1 MGGAKSQYAKLIVGT
16 WKTYQ
21 QNIQVF
27 DLATNQLLK
36 DSSIN
41 FTGTNTAGSWSEI
54 YNGDGSAYV
63 TKLTKKIGASIAT
76 TDTTA
81 YLQYTILGSN
91 ITLKQ
96 NIGGT
101 ETKPILTL
109 TMTDMGLQSTYTGTL
124 NAGWGLN
131 TDTPYKIVQATY
143 YTRQ

>member
-63 TKLTKKIGASIAT
+63 TKLTKKIGASIAS